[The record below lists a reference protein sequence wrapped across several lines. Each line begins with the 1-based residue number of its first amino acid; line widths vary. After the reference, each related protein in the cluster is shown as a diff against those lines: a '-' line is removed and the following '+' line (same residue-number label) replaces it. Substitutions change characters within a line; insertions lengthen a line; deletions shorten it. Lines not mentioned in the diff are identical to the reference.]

1 MPISAVLIFY
11 GLMTAL
17 GVILTLAFGL
27 PLLNRPEFLLGA
39 AGEGALASSLLRAA
53 GIGAGVGL
61 VVVALS
67 QLSERYTQWGSEL
80 NEGLKSLI
88 GPQSLS
94 AVALMASCSSIGE
107 ELLFRAFLQQWIE
120 LWAMSSVASPWP
132 IITSIF
138 VAGLAFGLMHIGP
151 KWRTFWPWTLMAVIM
166 GWVLGAL
173 FVWTGSLVAP
183 ITTHLVI
190 NGINLALMARQG
202 ASQET

>member
-1 MPISAVLIFY
+1 MPITAVLIFY

-17 GVILTLAFGL
+17 GVILALAFGL
-27 PLLNRPEFLLGA
+27 PLLNRPELLDA
-39 AGEGALASSLLRAA
+39 ANASLLPELLRAA

-88 GPQSLS
+88 GPQSLGS
-94 AVALMASCSSIGE
+94 VAIMALCSSIGE

-120 LWAMSSVASPWP
+120 LWAMSSVAAPWP
-132 IITSIF
+132 MITSVF
-138 VAGLAFGLMHIGP
+138 VGGLAFGMMHVGP
-151 KWRTFWPWTLMAVIM
+151 QWRTFWPWTLMAIIM

-190 NGINLALMARQG
+190 NGINLALMARQE
-202 ASQET
+202 SNQES